1 MGQDASFDAETIAG
15 HRLRLFR
22 FVLKQVGDVA
32 QAEDLAQR
40 TLLTALEAQGR
51 FRGESSLT
59 SWLFGIALNKV
70 RDHRRARRRDLRMDG
85 DEVLA
90 DLPAEDDDPARALTR
105 KEERLRVRAAVDSL
119 PDEMRELVVLVS
131 LEGLS
136 YDEAA
141 EAAGVP
147 VGTVRS
153 RLHRAKA
160 LLRER
165 LASNEA
171 APQNTQSMETPSRV
185 PPAAKTGSDR
195 DAT

>member
-1 MGQDASFDAETIAG
+1 MAG

-22 FVLKQVGDVA
+22 FILKQVGDVA
-32 QAEDLAQR
+32 HAEDLAQR
-40 TLLTALEAQGR
+40 TLLTALEAQGG

-70 RDHRRARRRDLRMDG
+70 RDHRRAQRRDLRLDG
-85 DEVLA
+85 EDVLA
-90 DLPAEDDDPARALTR
+90 GLADEGDDPATAFARDEQR
-105 KEERLRVRAAVDSL
+105 RRVRAAVDSL

-136 YDEAA
+136 YDQAA
-141 EAAGVP
+141 AVADVP

-171 APQNTQSMETPSRV
+171 GPQDTQPMETPSRAR
-185 PPAAKTGSDR
+185 PAARTGSDR
-195 DAT
+195 DGT